1 MLVFFGILFYE
12 QSSKSIFLFQK
23 AFSEEEGAAYAK
35 YWAPGRHEDIGLF
48 NNWIG
53 ANK

>member
-1 MLVFFGILFYE
+1 MQIL
-12 QSSKSIFLFQK
+12 QARIIRALFQK
-23 AFSEEEGAAYAK
+23 AFSDEEGAAYAK

>member
-1 MLVFFGILFYE
+1 MEDADFAGE
-12 QSSKSIFLFQK
+12 DNPALFQK
-23 AFSEEEGAAYAK
+23 AFSDEEGAAYAK